1 MVIRKKLSEVFLLGI
16 VKNVLKVDIGKID
29 VLIIL

>member
-16 VKNVLKVDIGKID
+16 VKNVLKVDIGNID

>member
-1 MVIRKKLSEVFLLGI
+1 MVVRKKLSEVFLLGI

>member
-16 VKNVLKVDIGKID
+16 VKNVLKIDIWKID
-29 VLIIL
+29 VLKIL

>member
-29 VLIIL
+29 VLKIL